1 MGQQLS
7 AIARNDFEEI
17 ELKVSALRADADKFY
32 ENGNKAAGTRLRK
45 GLMDI
50 SKLCGSARAN
60 VQFIKN
66 SEKKEPDNFL

>member
-17 ELKVSALRADADKFY
+17 ELKVSELKTDADKFY
-32 ENGNKAAGTRLRK
+32 EHGNKAAGTRLRK
-45 GLMDI
+45 GLLEI

-66 SEKKEPDNFL
+66 AEKKETDNFL

>member
-1 MGQQLS
+1 MGNQLS

-17 ELKVSALRADADKFY
+17 EHRINELQPDADKFY

-45 GLMDI
+45 GLLEI

-66 SEKKEPDNFL
+66 AEKKEPDNFL